1 MAVINRALDNSQQE
15 WEYSAQFGALG
26 TGASNAAVSLPIAM
40 IPYPSTLVAARAA
53 ITGSSGSPTISL
65 SIKRFIVGSG
75 TTAYLGG
82 FTTLA
87 LQNVGT
93 SGLQSVT
100 IAVAGSTALG
110 LLTGDVIYGSFAGQD
125 SAATSLAVSIVID
138 ATQSVRTH
146 FGL

>member
-1 MAVINRALDNSQQE
+1 MAVINRALDNSEQE
-15 WEYSAQFGALG
+15 WEFSAQYAALG
-26 TGASNAAVSLPIAM
+26 TGASNAAVTLPIAM
-40 IPYPSTLVAARAA
+40 IPFPSTIVAARAA
-53 ITGSSGSPTISL
+53 ATGASGSPTIAL

-93 SGLQSVT
+93 SGILSVT
-100 IAVAGSTALG
+100 IATAGSTALG
-110 LLTGDVIYGSFAGQD
+110 LLAGDVIVGSFAGQD
-125 SAATSLAVSIVID
+125 SAVTRLAVSIVID
-138 ATQSVRTH
+138 ATQSIRTH